1 MNGTQKALSLLLC
14 AALCFG
20 LLVFPAAAEDA
31 LPESPHPYENNCEQ
45 TWEYTYPDDVNGFFM
60 TFSEDTSLEP
70 QALIFLDENG
80 ETVILSLDE
89 VIDMELLLEED
100 PESEEA
106 ERIAAYLDSLE
117 QQGFKVGDR
126 VEIYTEE
133 EFIGFYYGDE
143 LSGRT
148 VYVPGRT
155 VTIALYSD
163 DSGTDYGF
171 KVESVSAT
179 PPEGVLTVSCYLD
192 GDAPCAVECFRE
204 GDETYLPSLRG
215 LVRDDKV
222 CVGWSDV
229 PGGPVAYGE
238 YEVFTV
244 MENLSLYAV
253 ETDILLLPEEVFYF
267 DNYDDPF
274 LVNSVTLTLEGMEMP
289 PVGNYYLRM
298 NEQLALLGNFGK
310 TLGITPL
317 GLASMRNAMLYPATL
332 WIGSDV
338 GMSLAAALQHCG
350 KADLLS
356 VQEGAENVRD
366 LEGTPEVISLIN
378 YYQAQDTVVEGA
390 LTGAYLPGSAW
401 YRLQLQKVYE
411 TVAGGDIVLFQWS
424 ADGLTNHTV
433 LLTAAFDDARGN
445 HVLLAYD
452 PDLSIS
458 YAEGRVY
465 SQFTI
470 SPDYSSVSSNYSEI
484 RTFAWCCDFS
494 GFEAFRPDGSGSAAS
509 WYTGVFNRLKTFF
522 EMLKEWLSA
531 FTTR

>member
-45 TWEYTYPDDVNGFFM
+45 TWEYTYPGDENGFFM

-117 QQGFKVGDR
+117 SQGFKVGDR

-133 EFIGFYYGDE
+133 EFIGFYSGDE

-204 GDETYLPSLRG
+204 GDETYIPSVRG
-215 LVRDDKV
+215 LIRDDKV

-229 PGGPVAYGE
+229 PGGPVAYDE
-238 YEVFTV
+238 YEFFTV
-244 MENLSLYAV
+244 TENLSLYAV
-253 ETDILLLPEEVFYF
+253 ETDLLLLPEEVFSF
-267 DNYDDPF
+267 GNYDDPF

-289 PVGNYYLRM
+289 AIGNYYLRL
-298 NEQLALLGNFGK
+298 NERLALLRNFGK

-317 GLASMRNAMLYPATL
+317 GLIAMRNAMLYPATL

-366 LEGTPEVISLIN
+366 LEGTPELISLIN
-378 YYQAQDTVVEGA
+378 YYQAQDTVVADA

-433 LLTAAFDDARGN
+433 LLTAAFDDVQGN

-452 PDLSIS
+452 PDSYS
-458 YAEGRVY
+458 YAEGYVY
-465 SQFTI
+465 SFFTI
-470 SPDYSSVSSNYSEI
+470 SPDYSSIASNYSEI
-484 RTFAWCCDFS
+484 RTFAWCGDFS

-509 WYTGVFNRLKTFF
+509 WYAGVINRLKAII
-522 EMLKEWLSA
+522 EMFRELLSS
-531 FTTR
+531 FSLR

>member
-1 MNGTQKALSLLLC
+1 MNGTKKALSLLLC

-20 LLVFPAAAEDA
+20 LPVFPAAAGNA

-45 TWEYTYPDDVNGFFM
+45 TWEYTYPGDVNGFFM
-60 TFSEDTSLEP
+60 TFSEDTRLEP
-70 QALIFLDENG
+70 HALIFLDENG
-80 ETVILSLDE
+80 ETVVIPMDE

-117 QQGFKVGDR
+117 QQGFKVGDC
-126 VEIYTEE
+126 VEIYAEE

-143 LSGRT
+143 LAGRT
-148 VYVPGRT
+148 VYVPGRS
-155 VTIALYSD
+155 VTIELYSD

-171 KVESVSAT
+171 RVKSVSAT

-192 GDAPCAVECFRE
+192 GDAPYTVECFRE
-204 GDETYLPSLRG
+204 GDETLIPSVRG

-229 PGGPVAYGE
+229 PGGPVAYDE

-244 MENLSLYAV
+244 TENLSLYAV

-274 LVNSVTLTLEGMEMP
+274 LVNGVTLTLEGFELPMI
-289 PVGNYYLRM
+289 GNYYLRM
-298 NEQLALLGNFGK
+298 NERLALLRNFGK

-338 GMSLAAALQHCG
+338 GMSLAVALQHCG

-378 YYQAQDTVVEGA
+378 YYQAQDTVVEDA
-390 LTGAYLPGSAW
+390 LTGAYFPGSAW
-401 YRLQLQKVYE
+401 YRQQLKKIYE
-411 TVAGGDIVLFQWS
+411 IVAGGDIVLFQWS

-465 SQFTI
+465 SHFTI
-470 SPDYSSVSSNYSEI
+470 SPDYSSIASNYSEI
-484 RTFAWCCDFS
+484 RTFAWCGDFS

-509 WYTGVFNRLKTFF
+509 WYAGVFNRLKTFF

-531 FTTR
+531 FTAR